1 MSNQSWR
8 DRSNNQSNS
17 NSVRRENKPN
27 HKNTEPD
34 LVVNTRWKK
43 EESNSNTKNS
53 DNRNHDNRNH
63 DNRNRDNRNRD
74 NRNRDNRNRYNRNN
88 NHYNYSENLPP
99 PPPKAPENNTINFPS
114 LQGNKVSVDDPQTN
128 NYIEMCKKKKIED
141 LEKEPINVK
150 DPQYWDRKRWIGPHF
165 MKANKLSDK
174 WSKYIENASKNAS
187 TIIIPHN
194 TIYHSRDSVNWFPS
208 WKETFTQQEWDDMN
222 KQEEFDIANTVMQKL
237 SDKYEK
243 DLSEAYDVYYET
255 GEVNIT
261 LQVHLECCEYEKWLD
276 DFEKQ
281 FEEDDNEEQINED
294 EEYLSDYSN

>member
-27 HKNTEPD
+27 HKNTNSD

-43 EESNSNTKNS
+43 EEANSNTKN
-53 DNRNHDNRNH
+53 NDNRNH

-88 NHYNYSENLPP
+88 NYYNYSGNLPP
-99 PPPKAPENNTINFPS
+99 PQPKAPENNTINFPS
-114 LQGNKVSVDDPQTN
+114 LQGNKVSVDEPQTN
-128 NYIEMCKKKKIED
+128 NYIEMCKKKKTED
-141 LEKEPINVK
+141 LEKESINVK

-174 WSKYIENASKNAS
+174 WSKYIETASKNAS

-194 TIYHSRDSVNWFPS
+194 TIYHSRDSINWFPS

-222 KQEEFDIANTVMQKL
+222 KQEDLDIANTVMQKL
-237 SDKYEK
+237 SEKYEK
-243 DLSEAYDVYYET
+243 DLDEAYDLYYET

-261 LQVHLECCEYEKWLD
+261 LQVHLESCEYEKWLEE
-276 DFEKQ
+276 FEKQ
-281 FEEDDNEEQINED
+281 FEEDDNEEQFNED
-294 EEYLSDYSN
+294 EEYLSDYSK